1 MATIVV
7 TGANRGI
14 GLELAR
20 QLSERGDTVIAVVR
34 KASDALSDLGV
45 EIIDGV
51 DVTDPASVAR
61 FADALTGRQID
72 ILINNAGI
80 LSRQSLD
87 TLDYDEMRRQFEVN
101 ALGVLRVTTAAL
113 PCLGSGSKVA
123 IVSSRMGSME
133 DNTSGSHYGYRMSKA
148 AVNMAGRSL
157 AHDLKDQG
165 ITVVLL
171 HPGYVA
177 TDMTDHKGDT
187 SPDEAARGLIARID
201 EAGADRSGSFWHANG
216 TELPW

>member
-1 MATIVV
+1 MATAVV

-20 QLSERGDTVIAVVR
+20 QLSERGDEVIAGVR
-34 KASDALSDLGV
+34 KTSKDLAALNV
-45 EIIDGV
+45 ETHENV
-51 DVTDPASVAR
+51 DVTDDSSVAR
-61 FADALTGRQID
+61 FAEALSGRKVD
-72 ILINNAGI
+72 VLINNAGV
-80 LSRQSLD
+80 LTRQALD
-87 TLDYDEMRRQFEVN
+87 ALDYDEMRRQFEVN
-101 ALGVLRVTTAAL
+101 ALGPLRMTAAL
-113 PCLGSGSKVA
+113 LPCLASGSKVG
-123 IVSSRMGSME
+123 IVSSRMGSVA

-165 ITVVLL
+165 ITVILL
-171 HPGYVA
+171 HPGYVS

-187 SPDEAARGLIARID
+187 PPQEAARGIIARID
-201 EAGADRSGSFWHANG
+201 EAGPERSGTFWHANG